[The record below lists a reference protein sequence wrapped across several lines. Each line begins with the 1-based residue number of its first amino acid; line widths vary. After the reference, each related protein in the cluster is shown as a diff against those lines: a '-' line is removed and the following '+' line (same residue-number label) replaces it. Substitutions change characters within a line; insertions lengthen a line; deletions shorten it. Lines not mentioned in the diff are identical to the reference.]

1 MYLVFATFPM
11 VFEQAYNQD
20 VGRASL
26 NYISLGVGFVIGLQ
40 ISGLMQDKVYSY
52 CKEHDVDPT
61 SLRSTWIA
69 LKCAFGKGPGPGEAA
84 FLAAKAGPRRMSTI
98 KRKPVPGGLSRQGT
112 FKDPTLGLPE
122 HRLPLVLPFSLL
134 IPIGLF
140 IYG

>member
-1 MYLVFATFPM
+1 M

-52 CKEHDVDPT
+52 CKEHEVDPS
-61 SLRSTWIA
+61 SLRSSWLA
-69 LKCAFGKGPGPGEAA
+69 LNAAFGKGPGLREAA
-84 FLAAKAGPRRMSTI
+84 FVAGEEGQRMSTI
-98 KRKPVPGGLSRQGT
+98 RRKPVPGFELRRQGT
-112 FKDPTLGLPE
+112 SKSFKDPTLGLPE

-134 IPIGLF
+134 VSPTLSVG
-140 IYG
+140 